1 MSRILRSVLALASSG
16 LLGGLVG
23 CGTEA
28 PPETPATSCGSPDG
42 VLSGVL
48 SKDCT
53 LTPDK
58 KWRLQGQVTVAPG
71 ATLTIKPGTT
81 VLGTVGMPTSFLLVD
96 RGAKIEAVGTKDQP
110 IVFTSERPVGQR
122 VAGDWGGVVIKGRS
136 TVNLPGGEG
145 MLEGEAGPYGGGAT
159 PDPND
164 SSGSLQ
170 YVRIEF
176 AGRIIATDN
185 ELNGLTLGAV
195 GRGTKIDYVQVHQ
208 GLDDGIEMFGGTVD
222 LKHCVVSAAQ
232 DDGYDWD
239 LGYSG
244 RGQFLIVKDSTD
256 DGNYGIEADTN
267 PSNDSAMPRSS
278 PTWYNVSLIGT
289 GRGSVS
295 KTAAFQAGIA
305 MRSGT
310 EGKLYNLLITGYKD
324 AGLTMIGNATP
335 QRALDGG
342 LVIANSL
349 FGPNGATDAANVW
362 DAARQVKDKNGND
375 TRSQDPRNPST
386 IFDLKGWITAAD
398 KLNREATMQPLVD
411 PLNTTAPVFTPA
423 PGSPVLSGAKTAP
436 SDGFFEPASYV
447 GAVGPDSD
455 WTKGWTA
462 YPAN

>member
-1 MSRILRSVLALASSG
+1 MRRSLLSALTLTASC
-16 LLGGLVG
+16 LIG
-23 CGTEA
+23 CGNDMGTS
-28 PPETPATSCGSPDG
+28 PTTSCGTADG
-42 VLSGVL
+42 VLSGAITQ
-48 SKDCT
+48 DCT
-53 LTPDK
+53 LTADK

-81 VLGTVGMPTSFLLVD
+81 VLGSVGMPTSFLLVD
-96 RGAKIEAVGTKDQP
+96 RGAKIDAVGTKDQP

-122 VAGDWGGVVIKGRS
+122 VAGDWGGVVLKGRS
-136 TVNLPGGEG
+136 IVNLPGGEG

-159 PDPND
+159 PNPDD
-164 SSGSLQ
+164 SSGTLK

-195 GRGTKIDYVQVHQ
+195 GRGTKIEYVQVHQ

-244 RGQFLIVKDSTD
+244 RGQFLIVKDYTD

-267 PSNDSAMPRSS
+267 PNNDSAMPRSN
-278 PTWYNVSLIGT
+278 PTYCNVSLVGT
-289 GRGSVS
+289 GRGSVT

-310 EGKLYNLLITGYKD
+310 EGKIYNAIITGYKD

-335 QRALDGG
+335 QRAIDGG
-342 LVIANSL
+342 LVIANSIFAL
-349 FGPNGATDAANVW
+349 NGAADAANVW
-362 DAARQVKDKNGND
+362 DAARLVKDKNGND
-375 TRSQDPRNPST
+375 TRSVDPRTPT
-386 IFDLKGWITAAD
+386 TVYDLKAWITTAD
-398 KLNREATMQPLVD
+398 KMNREVMTQPLVD
-411 PLNTTAPVFTPA
+411 PLNMTAPNFA
-423 PGSPVLSGAKTAP
+423 PTAGSAALSGAKACP
-436 SDGFFEPASYV
+436 SDGFFETTTYV
-447 GAVGPDSD
+447 GAVDPSND

-462 YPAN
+462 YPQN